1 MRKLMKN
8 LKGRLGNN
16 KGSSL
21 LAVVATMAILSIV
34 CLCAAGIA
42 LTNYKTSQTITSQ
55 DSYYYTAIT
64 SQGKL
69 VTHVTDTANDLAIST
84 DWTEDNAYSR
94 YYQKIKDAADT
105 FQSAMNGTVYNGDY
119 TATNEVLLPESGIFA
134 NDKSCVF
141 TIKTTVTDSEGKSQ
155 VYTST
160 VTVITPQSTADSIIT
175 DATGIFNSGYA
186 VVADGSSKNTNWYG
200 LWGGFNTYYTQK
212 VAKNSPVSSN
222 KNLSKIYTSEAS
234 TLAKGK
240 NITASGI
247 FMNLGTGEQE
257 AKNPSNYAPQ
267 HKFATTGSS
276 FGKADVA
283 NRVNGIKVNI
293 DGAISAA
300 TNATD
305 VVDVDS
311 SAATNLKVT
320 TNTRS
325 TVKTL
330 TLKSAAIST
339 SGYKKYYSATEKYY
353 DSYNGDVTLNFDI
366 TVSTAR
372 FTGLDKG
379 EFYRVICNSSQNSH
393 GLAYQLDTN
402 KNGTVD
408 TNYTS
413 SWGTNYTYVDHYF
426 SNKFFFLD
434 LNGTGTLT
442 INNRTTVTDIDK
454 TNSIFGYFDAVTH
467 YVKDAWDNYNGVARG
482 NVVLENCYFFVNG
495 NVFVGNAYNLSN
507 CKVFATGDITLGSV
521 YYLEGLLSSETAA
534 GSDIIKQ
541 SLYYCDG
548 LFESKL
554 ISRYGMEWALK
565 VNGTS
570 YQNLSGGGFI
580 FSNWQIQCL
589 LDTGNTYKDTVNISL
604 NPFFPVYNTY
614 EGFLATYR
622 YPTVL
627 KAVIIAKG
635 SDTIK
640 TSAKT
645 TSNGRVS
652 TSNITVDNVSVYLN
666 PNGSTTGVV
675 DAVLIEGQIYSK
687 GKILTTNYN
696 DSVTNSSGIQAN
708 RYAASCQIQFI
719 EYMGDMELEEINQS
733 FAEDI
738 YGGSPVIVQNG
749 GIQKV

>member
-1 MRKLMKN
+1 MRMFFKN
-8 LKGRLGNN
+8 MKGRARNK

-69 VTHVTDTANDLAIST
+69 VSHINDVANDVAIST

-134 NDKSCVF
+134 NDKSCEF
-141 TIKTTVTDSEGKSQ
+141 IIKTTVTDSEGKTQ

-160 VTVITPQSTADSIIT
+160 VKVITPQSTSDQIIT
-175 DATGIFNSGYA
+175 DATGIFNTEYA
-186 VVADGSSKNTNWYG
+186 VVANGSSKNTDWYG

-212 VAKNSPVSSN
+212 VAKNSPVSST

-240 NITASGI
+240 GINASGI
-247 FMNLGTGEQE
+247 FQNAGTGEGE
-257 AKNPSNYAPQ
+257 SKNPQSYAPH
-267 HKFATTGSS
+267 HKFATGSA
-276 FGKADVA
+276 FGMSDAAD
-283 NRVNGIKVNI
+283 RVNGITINVK
-293 DGAISAA
+293 GAINAASSA
-300 TNATD
+300 D
-305 VVDVDS
+305 DFIDVDS
-311 SAATNLKVT
+311 SEAKNISLTKT
-320 TNTRS
+320 TS
-325 TVKTL
+325 KKTI
-330 TLKSAAIST
+330 TLNSSAIST
-339 SGYKKYYSATEKYY
+339 SGVKKYYSATEKYY
-353 DSYNGDVTLNFDI
+353 DSFNGNVELNFGA
-366 TVSTAR
+366 TVQTVR
-372 FTGLDKG
+372 FSGLEKG
-379 EFYRVICNSSQNSH
+379 EFYRVICDSSGKSH
-393 GLAYQLDTN
+393 GMAYQLDTN

-408 TNYTS
+408 TKYTS
-413 SWGTNYTYVDHYF
+413 SWGTNYTYVDHYYT
-426 SNKFFFLD
+426 NKFFFLD
-434 LNGTGTLT
+434 LKGTGTLT
-442 INNRTTVTDIDK
+442 INNRTTVTDIK
-454 TNSIFGYFDAVTH
+454 NVNSIFGYADAVTH

-482 NVVLENCYFFVNG
+482 NIVLENCYFFVNG
-495 NVFVGNAYNLSN
+495 NIVVGNGYNMSN
-507 CKVFATGDITLGSV
+507 CKVFATGDITMGSV

-541 SLYYCDG
+541 SLYYCEG

-554 ISRYGMEWALK
+554 ISRYGMEWALL
-565 VNGTS
+565 VNS
-570 YQNLSGGGFI
+570 SYYQNLSGGSII
-580 FSNWQIQCL
+580 FSNWQVQCL
-589 LDTGNTYKDTVNISL
+589 LNNGNTYRDTVW
-604 NPFFPVYNTY
+604 FTTY

-622 YPTVL
+622 YPTIL

-635 SDTIK
+635 SETIT
-640 TSAKT
+640 TSGKS
-645 TSNGRVS
+645 TSNGSVS
-652 TSNITVDNVSVYLN
+652 DKNVTATDVSVYLN

-675 DAVLIEGQIYSK
+675 DTVLIEGQIYSK
-687 GKILTTNYN
+687 GKIFVCNYN
-696 DSVTNSSGIQAN
+696 GAVKNSSGIWAN

-719 EYMGDMELEEINQS
+719 EYLGDMTIEEINNS

-749 GIQKV
+749 GLQKA